1 MKELLT
7 KNIAEF
13 ISMDVEQ
20 TVKLCDHWFDQDYIG
35 IIDSLTDQN
44 DLAFNFLN
52 TVLNLKEADIILEYE
67 N

>member
-1 MKELLT
+1 MKGVISRITFSGMKELLT

-35 IIDSLTDQN
+35 IIDSLTD
-44 DLAFNFLN
+44 
-52 TVLNLKEADIILEYE
+52 
-67 N
+67 